1 MMRSITLSFSLMCGV
16 LASGQITIGQAEMPH
31 AGDELFRTKAGLN
44 PFINFAATGPGH
56 VWNFGNLTAA
66 QQEGREYNSV
76 NSTNFVYSIAYADL
90 FFNPNRANHATAGVD
105 IPFNEMLPIED
116 PYSFYYRSSSVY
128 KKVGFGAEI
137 QGIPL
142 PVIFENHDVIYPLP
156 LNYGQSNSSY
166 SNYTIDV
173 PTLAYYGYQQVR
185 HLEVDG
191 WGSITTPA
199 GTFDVLRVNTRVE
212 AHDSIM
218 VDQLGTGFGIDRP
231 TVHEYKW
238 LAQGLR
244 VPVLQINTT
253 EIFGTEIVTEIYFYD
268 EERTLQIAP
277 PIAANLCPGA
287 QVSVAYDATGV
298 YNSGGFLQQ
307 ANVFRAQLSDA
318 NGSFA
323 NPVNIGQVTST
334 ASGTITATIPANT
347 PIGAG
352 YRLRV
357 VSTNPAFVGE
367 DNGFD
372 ISIGTAP
379 VAQITAAGDLEFCSG
394 GSLVLNAT
402 AFAGAGYQWMLNDV
416 AIEDATGVE
425 LEATASGN
433 YTVSLTS
440 ACGNSTSNAITVTVN
455 ESPIHMLEQIGF
467 NSCDGSPVDLVATN
481 ESGSMDNEYQWFLNG
496 ELIEGAI
503 TNGLMASIS
512 GDYHLVITAGN
523 GCSYTTDAASVSIE
537 EATVPLTSAS
547 GETSF
552 CEGGMV
558 TLTADAIEGS
568 SIQWHLNGSPI
579 DGANGS
585 ELMVMESGEYTATS
599 ATTGGCVSEA
609 SMAIEVTVTAV
620 PEAASITA
628 ADLTTFCE
636 GGSVMLIADPIEG
649 MTYTWMNDGAEVQS
663 GENATLMA
671 NAAGN
676 YTVVLEANGC
686 ASEASNSIEVIVN
699 AAPELPQI
707 TASGATSFCEGGE
720 VILSV
725 AVAEGEEIQWT
736 QSIGILPGE
745 TGTTLNVTESGIY
758 GVIITNEAGC
768 VTTSGS
774 NPMTVEVTAYPAI
787 PTINVVNEM
796 LVTDATGDLQWYL
809 NGELIEGAT
818 GTSLEFLENGIYTV
832 TSTVNGCSS
841 ISEEYPMLNVGIG
854 VKESASFSIYPNPS
868 NGQFW
873 IEMDRTG
880 SEFSII
886 DATGRIIQNGRIN
899 ATITRI
905 DLQDQQAGLYFLQ
918 IGGGSEKQ
926 VARIVLN

>member
-1 MMRSITLSFSLMCGV
+1 MMRV
-16 LASGQITIGQAEMPH
+16 LAKGQITIGPAEMPH

-44 PFINFAATGPGH
+44 PFINFAATGAGH
-56 VWNFGNLTAA
+56 VWDFDNLTAA
-66 QQEGREYNSV
+66 QQESKDYVSV
-76 NSTNFVYSIAYADL
+76 GSTNFVYGIAYADI

-116 PYSFYYRSSSVY
+116 PYSFYHRSATEY
-128 KKVGFGAEI
+128 KKVGFGVEI
-137 QGIPL
+137 EGIPV
-142 PVIFENHDVIYPLP
+142 PVIFEHHDLIYPLP
-156 LNYGQSNSSY
+156 LNYGQWHSSY

-199 GTFDVLRVNTRVE
+199 GTFDVLRVKTRVE

-231 TVHEYKW
+231 TMREYKW
-238 LAQGLR
+238 LAQGIR
-244 VPVLQINTT
+244 VPVLQINTM
-253 EIFGTEIVTEIYFYD
+253 EVFGTEIVTEIYFYD

-298 YNSGGFLQQ
+298 FNSGGFLQQ
-307 ANVFRAQLSDA
+307 ANIFRAQLSDA

-347 PIGAG
+347 APGTG
-352 YRLRV
+352 YRIRV
-357 VSTNPAFVGE
+357 VSTNPAFVGD

-372 ISIGTAP
+372 IGIGAPP
-379 VAQITAAGDLEFCSG
+379 VAEVMAMGDLEFCSG
-394 GSLVLNAT
+394 GSVSLHSTEMPGVT
-402 AFAGAGYQWMLNDV
+402 HQWMLNNEPIADANSATFV
-416 AIEDATGVE
+416 AD
-425 LEATASGN
+425 ASGE
-433 YTVSLTS
+433 YSVMITS
-440 ACGNSTSNAITVTVN
+440 GCGDSTSDPIVVIVN
-455 ESPIHMLEQIGF
+455 EAPIHTLDQIGF
-467 NSCDGSPVDLVATN
+467 NSCNGSPVNLVATN
-481 ESGSMDNEYQWFLNG
+481 ESGSIENEYQWFLNG

-503 TNGLMASIS
+503 TNELMASVS
-512 GDYHLVITAGN
+512 GDYHLVINAAN
-523 GCSYTTDAASVSIE
+523 GCSHTTGTVSVSIE
-537 EATVPLTSAS
+537 EATMPLINAS

-552 CEGGMV
+552 CEDGMV

-585 ELMVMESGEYTATS
+585 ELMVMEGGQYTATS
-599 ATTGGCVSEA
+599 TTAGGCVSEA
-609 SMAIEVTVTAV
+609 SMAIDVTVTAV

-649 MTYTWMNDGAEVQS
+649 MTYTWMNDGTEVQS
-663 GENATLMA
+663 GENATFMA
-671 NAAGN
+671 NTAGN
-676 YTVVLEANGC
+676 YTVILNSNGC
-686 ASEASNSIEVIVN
+686 DSEASNSIEVIVN
-699 AAPELPQI
+699 EAPIVPQI

-725 AVAEGEEIQWT
+725 EVADGDEIQWT
-736 QSIGILPGE
+736 QSIGVLPGE
-745 TGTTLNVTESGIY
+745 NGTILNVTESGVY
-758 GVIITNEAGC
+758 GVIITNAAGC

-774 NPMTVEVTAYPAI
+774 NPMTVEVTAYPAV
-787 PTINVVNEM
+787 PTITVVNEM
-796 LVTDATGDLQWYL
+796 LVTDVTGDIQWYL
-809 NGELIEGAT
+809 NDEPIEGAT
-818 GTSLEFLENGIYTV
+818 GSSLEITENGLYTV
-832 TSTVNGCSS
+832 TSTINGCSS
-841 ISEEYPMLNVGIG
+841 TSEEYPMLNVGIR

-886 DATGRIIQNGRIN
+886 DATGRMIHNGRIS

-905 DLQDQQAGLYFLQ
+905 DLQDQQAGMYFLQ
-918 IGGGSEKQ
+918 IGNGSEKQ